1 MTTVRKML
9 ESKEGFAVHTVNA
22 GDTVY
27 HALEVMAECNVGAVL
42 VCDGERL
49 VGIFTERDYARK
61 VILKGRE
68 SKNTLVSELMTRE
81 LVTINLDTSVEQCA
95 AIMTKYRVRH
105 LPVVEDEKVIGI
117 VSIRSIA
124 LQMIATRDSKIM
136 ELENY
141 ILGAGYGR

>member
-9 ESKEGFAVHTVNA
+9 EMKEGSSVQFVHA
-22 GDTVY
+22 SDTVY
-27 HALEVMAECNVGAVL
+27 HALEVMAEFNVGAVL
-42 VCDGERL
+42 VCDNDKF

-68 SKNTLVSELMTRE
+68 SKHTLVSELMTRE
-81 LVTINLDTSVEQCA
+81 LVTVNPDTSVEQCA

-105 LPVVEDEKVIGI
+105 LPVVENDKVVGI

-124 LQMIATRDSKIM
+124 LQMIATRDSKIV

-141 ILGAGYGR
+141 ILGTGYGR

>member
-9 ESKEGFAVHTVNA
+9 EMKEGSAVQFVHAN
-22 GDTVY
+22 DTVY
-27 HALEVMAECNVGAVL
+27 HALEVMAEHNVGAVL
-42 VCDGERL
+42 VCENDKF

-61 VILKGRE
+61 VILQGRE

-81 LVTINLDTSVEQCA
+81 LVTVTPDTSVEQCA

-105 LPVVEDEKVIGI
+105 LPVVENDKVIGI

-124 LQMIATRDSKIM
+124 LQMIATRDSKII

-141 ILGAGYGR
+141 ILGTGYGR